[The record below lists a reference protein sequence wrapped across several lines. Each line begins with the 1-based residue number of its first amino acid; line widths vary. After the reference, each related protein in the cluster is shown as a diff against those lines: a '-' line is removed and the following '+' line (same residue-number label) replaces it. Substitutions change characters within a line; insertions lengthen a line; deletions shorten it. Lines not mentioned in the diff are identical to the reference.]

1 MGMTGLWIPFLRLRR
16 WRRVTPAYA
25 GAGLSQRQRLSRG
38 VRRGGDGMSGERVGG
53 EGFTGVW
60 APASAGVT
68 GSWRV
73 GEKG

>member
-1 MGMTGLWIPFLRLRR
+1 M
-16 WRRVTPAYA
+16 
-25 GAGLSQRQRLSRG
+25 SQRQRLSRG

-68 GSWRV
+68 GV
-73 GEKG
+73 TGVTGERMGLIIGGNLPGGRLDTGCC

>member
-1 MGMTGLWIPFLRLRR
+1 M
-16 WRRVTPAYA
+16 
-25 GAGLSQRQRLSRG
+25 SQRQRLSRG